1 MAERFEIVEKT
12 LLQMLENKK
21 YTTLR
26 DILITM
32 NPSDV
37 AGIFND
43 LEEKQ
48 VPLMF
53 RLLPKELAA
62 ETFVEMESDTQALLI
77 QGFSDNELKEVLSE
91 LYVDDAAD
99 LVEEMPATVVRRI
112 LEQADP
118 EMRSSINQIL
128 RYPENSAGSIMT
140 MEYVALR
147 PNMTVE
153 ESILR
158 IRRQGVD
165 KETIYTCYVIDTD
178 RTLLGLVTVK
188 DLLLCDDD
196 NVKINDIMMTNLI
209 SVTTQDDQEEVA
221 RMFSKYNFLALPV
234 VDKENRMVGIVTFDD
249 AMDVMQDEA
258 TEDMEIMAAIT
269 PSEKSY
275 MSSSPFELFKHRIP
289 WLMLL
294 MVSATFTG
302 MIISAFETSLGV
314 LPILTVFIPM
324 LMDTGGNSGSQSSVT
339 IIRALSLDELKFRDI
354 FSVIWKELRTAA
366 LCALVLSALCFI
378 KVMLVDRLL
387 MGNASVT
394 VWVDV
399 TVCLTLG
406 VTVLVAKI
414 VGCSLP
420 LIAKRLGFDPAV
432 MASPFITTIVD
443 AMSLLLYFFFAKLL
457 LGV

>member
-12 LLQMLENKK
+12 LLRMLESKK

-140 MEYVALR
+140 TEYVALR
-147 PNMTVE
+147 PTMTVE
-153 ESILR
+153 DSILR
-158 IRRQGVD
+158 IRRQGGD
-165 KETIYTCYVIDTD
+165 TETIYTCYVIDTD

-196 NVKINDIMMTNLI
+196 ETKISDIMVTNLI

-275 MSSSPFELFKHRIP
+275 MASSPFDLFKHRIP

-302 MIISAFETSLGV
+302 MIISSFEESLGA

-339 IIRALSLDELKFRDI
+339 VIRALSLDELRFKDI
-354 FSVIWKELRTAA
+354 FSVIWKELRTAV
-366 LCALVLSALCFI
+366 LCGLVLAVLCFG

-387 MGNASVT
+387 MGNPSVT

-399 TVCLTLG
+399 TVCLTLC

-443 AMSLLLYFFFAKLL
+443 AMSLLLYFFFAKIL

>member
-1 MAERFEIVEKT
+1 MAERFEIMEKA
-12 LLQMLENKK
+12 LLQMLESKK
-21 YTTLR
+21 YATLR
-26 DILITM
+26 DMLITM

-37 AGIFND
+37 AGIFGD

-62 ETFVEMESDTQALLI
+62 ETFVEMEPDTQALLI

-140 MEYVALR
+140 TEYVALR
-147 PNMTVE
+147 PGMTVE
-153 ESILR
+153 ESITR

-188 DLLLCDDD
+188 DLLLTEDDD
-196 NVKINDIMMTNLI
+196 TKISDIMLTNLI

-275 MSSSPFELFKHRIP
+275 MSSSPWDLFKHRIP
-289 WLMLL
+289 WLLVL

-302 MIISAFETSLGV
+302 MIISSFETSLGA

-339 IIRALSLDELKFRDI
+339 VIRALSLDELHFKDI
-354 FSVIWKELRTAA
+354 FQVMWKEVRAA
-366 LCALVLSALCFI
+366 LLCGAVLALVCFG
-378 KVMLVDRLL
+378 KVMLIDRLL

-394 VWVDV
+394 VAVDL

-406 VTVLVAKI
+406 VTVVVAKI
-414 VGCSLP
+414 VGCTLP

-443 AMSLLLYFFFAKLL
+443 AMSLLLYFLFAKSI

>member
-1 MAERFEIVEKT
+1 MAERFEIMEKA
-12 LLQMLENKK
+12 LLQMLESKK
-21 YTTLR
+21 YSTLR
-26 DILITM
+26 DMLITM

-37 AGIFND
+37 AGIFSD

-62 ETFVEMESDTQALLI
+62 ETFVEMEPDTQALLI
-77 QGFSDNELKEVLSE
+77 QGFSDNELKEVLRD

-140 MEYVALR
+140 TEYVALR

-153 ESILR
+153 ESITR

-165 KETIYTCYVIDTD
+165 KETIYTCYVIDND

-188 DLLLCDDD
+188 SLLLCEDDD
-196 NVKINDIMMTNLI
+196 TPISQIMVTNLI

-275 MSSSPFELFKHRIP
+275 LASSPWDLFKHRIP
-289 WLMLL
+289 WLLLL

-302 MIISAFETSLGV
+302 MIISSFEASLGI

-339 IIRALSLDELKFRDI
+339 VIRALSLDELHFKDI
-354 FSVIWKELRTAA
+354 FTVIWKEVRAAA
-366 LCALVLSALCFI
+366 LCAIALAAVCFG

-387 MGNASVT
+387 MGNTSVT
-394 VWVDV
+394 VLVDL
-399 TVCLTLG
+399 TVCLTLA
-406 VTVLVAKI
+406 VTVIVAKV

-420 LIAKRLGFDPAV
+420 LIAKRFGFDPAV

-443 AMSLLLYFFFAKLL
+443 AMSLLLYFLFAKAI